1 MQAKRYVLDAEVA
14 DQKLHRMALQI
25 AENLSGDDTPL
36 ILVGVRNSGTA
47 IAEIIAG
54 YARQYLPNE
63 IKVISVSLDKHE
75 PAEVTLSMDIDFNG
89 KNVIVTDD
97 VSNSGKTLMYAMK
110 PLLNFLPKRIQTLVL
125 VERMHKS
132 FPVKPDY
139 VGSSIAT
146 TSQDFIEVE
155 VQDGKVLGAYIK

>member
-1 MQAKRYVLDAEVA
+1 MSAKRYVLNA
-14 DQKLHRMALQI
+14 DNAAQKLHRMALEI

-36 ILVGVRNSGTA
+36 VLIGVRNSGTA

-54 YARQYLPNE
+54 YVREYIFTE
-63 IKVISVSLDKHE
+63 ITVISVALDKHE
-75 PAEVTLSMDIDFNG
+75 PDEVTLSVDINLNG
-89 KNVIVTDD
+89 KNIIVIDD
-97 VSNSGKTLMYAMK
+97 VANSGKTLMYAMK

-155 VQDGKVLGAYIK
+155 VVDGKVAGAFIK

>member
-1 MQAKRYVLDAEVA
+1 MEGRKYVLDAEIA
-14 DQKLHRMALQI
+14 DQKLHRMALEI
-25 AENLSGDDTPL
+25 AENLSGDDAPI

-54 YARQYLPNE
+54 YARQYLPNP
-63 IKVISVSLDKHE
+63 ISVISVALDKHN
-75 PAEVTLSMDIDFNG
+75 PVEVTLSEDIDLNG
-89 KNVIVTDD
+89 KNIIVTDD
-97 VSNSGKTLMYAMK
+97 VSNSGKTLMYALK
-110 PLLNFLPKRIQTLVL
+110 PLLNFLPKHIQTLVL

-155 VQDGKVLGAYIK
+155 VVDGKVVGAYIQ

>member
-1 MQAKRYVLDAEVA
+1 MEGRKYVLDAEIA
-14 DQKLHRMALQI
+14 DQKLHRMALEI
-25 AENLSGDDTPL
+25 AENLSGDEAPI

-54 YARQYLPNE
+54 YARQYLPNH
-63 IKVISVSLDKHE
+63 ISVISVALDKHN
-75 PAEVTLSMDIDFNG
+75 PVDVTLSEDIDLNG
-89 KNVIVTDD
+89 KNIIVADD
-97 VSNSGKTLMYAMK
+97 VSNSGKTLMYALK
-110 PLLNFLPKRIQTLVL
+110 PLLNFLPKHIQTLVL
-125 VERMHKS
+125 VERMRKS

-155 VQDGKVLGAYIK
+155 VVDGRVTGAYIK